1 MYPAT
6 VDTLLAMIHLCLC
19 YERHYIDKNYN
30 RKAITRLGRRPSY
43 NIIICFFR
51 YKMRDVRNNEMSNLC
66 YLQYLWVI
74 PCQINQLFA
83 KFASHPSD
91 FD

>member
-6 VDTLLAMIHLCLC
+6 VDTVLAMIHLCLC
-19 YERHYIDKNYN
+19 YERHYIDNNYN

-66 YLQYLWVI
+66 YSQYLCLMCNILHSNFTV
-74 PCQINQLFA
+74 Q
-83 KFASHPSD
+83 SGYM
-91 FD
+91 